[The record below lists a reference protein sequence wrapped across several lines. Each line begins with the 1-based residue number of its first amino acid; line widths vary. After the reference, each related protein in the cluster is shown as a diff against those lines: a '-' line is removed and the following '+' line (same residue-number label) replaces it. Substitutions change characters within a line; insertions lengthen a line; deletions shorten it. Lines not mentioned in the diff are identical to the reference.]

1 MLSLQNLRRFPH
13 PVRDNTRIDGSK
25 NLWDDDETSDMSTF
39 FYRSCVFFF
48 ENEQLAYLFPFTLNV
63 FVRRNKTA
71 SVPAGFR
78 KQPSDLDAERS
89 IATTTKPPLS
99 TFVVSSFAFL
109 AYLGRV
115 GSLHIQSSGIKKGK
129 ESPSLIMAM
138 LLFSTT
144 SVPKYKYLLTSVDHV
159 WAFVLFKKFVKI
171 LFILLW
177 HVLSRMYLK
186 YILII
191 FIFS

>member
-48 ENEQLAYLFPFTLNV
+48 ENEQLAYLFPFTLFV

-115 GSLHIQSSGIKKGK
+115 GSLHTLSSGTK
-129 ESPSLIMAM
+129 EKAKNSPSLAV
-138 LLFSTT
+138 LPCFYFLVSTIHAPGHGRT
-144 SVPKYKYLLTSVDHV
+144 TPS
-159 WAFVLFKKFVKI
+159 
-171 LFILLW
+171 
-177 HVLSRMYLK
+177 
-186 YILII
+186 YIYSI
-191 FIFS
+191 S